1 VPLCP
6 ELAEK
11 LNPSLEYLFG
21 PNQSWKDAISYA
33 VVCLPLVVFDDE
45 AFSVVMPVVQI
56 GEMVVGMGQVWVG
69 VNMNMQC
76 VFV

>member
-1 VPLCP
+1 
-6 ELAEK
+6 
-11 LNPSLEYLFG
+11 
-21 PNQSWKDAISYA
+21 
-33 VVCLPLVVFDDE
+33 
-45 AFSVVMPVVQI
+45 MPVVQI